1 MSSWWKST
9 AVVLKSRRLFMA
21 KNSQYELLWCL
32 WESLLQTTVV
42 ENFFS
47 LSHLPLTKLLKR
59 PKCSILAISCHF
71 PFFWRRGKKWFWQF
85 LVNERMSFVYLQFSY
100 KLKVCLFFRKI
111 QIVNLNFWGKKQWF
125 FEIFKGQIKLHN
137 LNFRAKNRE
146 YFC

>member
-71 PFFWRRGKKWFWQF
+71 PFFAARFSPWIGLTAICQEYNYYRKLINRVFFHRILICRFFPHKIIFIQRFFPHRGFTHKYNNYTEF
-85 LVNERMSFVYLQFSY
+85 LSTLPLSS
-100 KLKVCLFFRKI
+100 I
-111 QIVNLNFWGKKQWF
+111 
-125 FEIFKGQIKLHN
+125 
-137 LNFRAKNRE
+137 
-146 YFC
+146 